1 MGQRGGLN
9 GEGTE
14 GSVNGGGIGGS
25 DKGDYCQS
33 SPKCFGQENRYS
45 YMFSH
50 TRHQRV
56 SSTTDCTHITMGIVD
71 LLS

>member
-1 MGQRGGLN
+1 MGQRRDLN

-14 GSVNGGGIGGS
+14 GSVNGGGIDGS

-33 SPKCFGQENRYS
+33 SPKCFRQENLYS
-45 YMFSH
+45 CMFSH